1 MDISTIDTNNRRAV
15 QRFLDLPFQ
24 IYRDNPHWVP
34 PLASDAKRMLKRDKH
49 PFYRHSAAEFFIA
62 QEADRVVGRL
72 AVLDHRPYNDWN
84 HTQTAF
90 FYLFEAENDP
100 AIARGLFDAAMQWAQ
115 ARGLTRLYGP
125 KGFSALDG
133 MGLLVKGFQFPPALG
148 IPYNLDYYPA
158 LLEAVGLTGG
168 ANIVSGYLGP
178 DFVMPEKVLK
188 VAEIVKKRRGL
199 RIATYKTRGD
209 LKQLI
214 GPMKNLYNSALGGT
228 TDTFPITDEEANL
241 IAQQMIAYADPSLI
255 KIVYKGDEIVGFLF
269 GYPDPSAAI
278 RRCKG
283 KLFPFGWLDILIEL
297 RRTKWINLNGAGL
310 LEKYRGSGG
319 TALLFGEMYQS
330 VRESKYRYVDVVQ
343 IGADNDKM
351 QREIAGLG
359 IDFYKTHR
367 MYQMDLTAIRSSSV
381 RSPG

>member
-1 MDISTIDTNNRRAV
+1 MDILTIDTTDRRAM
-15 QRFLDLPFQ
+15 QRFLDLPFRLYHGNLQ
-24 IYRDNPHWVP
+24 WVP
-34 PLASDAKRMLKRDKH
+34 PLASDAKRMLDRNKH
-49 PFYRHSAAEFFIA
+49 PFYRHSAAEFFVA
-62 QEADRVVGRL
+62 QQADRVVGRL

-90 FYLFEAENDP
+90 FYLFEAEKDP
-100 AIARGLFDAAMQWAQ
+100 AIARGLFAAAAQWAR

-133 MGLLVKGFQFPPALG
+133 MGLLVKGFQHPPALG
-148 IPYNLDYYPA
+148 IPYNLEYYPA
-158 LLEAVGLTGG
+158 LLEGVGLTGG

-178 DFVMPEKVLK
+178 EFVMPDKVLK
-188 VAEIVKKRRGL
+188 VAELVQQRRGL
-199 RIATYKTRGD
+199 RIAAYKTRGD

-214 GPMKNLYNSALGGT
+214 GPMKELYNSALSGT
-228 TDTFPITDEEANL
+228 TDTFPITEEETNL
-241 IAQQMIAYADPSLI
+241 MAQQMISFADPSLI
-255 KIVYKGDEIVGFLF
+255 KIVLKGDEIVGFLF

-319 TALLFGEMYQS
+319 TALLFAEMYKS
-330 VRESKYRYVDVVQ
+330 VRDSKYRFADVVQ

-351 QREIAGLG
+351 QREIGGLG

-367 MYQMDLTAIRSSSV
+367 MYQLDLT
-381 RSPG
+381 